1 MKPLRLAPYGLLLLL
16 GACGNATPPPKDAA
30 PPEAPPTATTASPAA
45 SAIPPVLDA
54 GAGPEPTAD
63 RLDAGAGPDADRA
76 AVAPFAPDNKVAPT
90 EGPELQA
97 RARGLFEAIVKDEPE
112 RGEAFWFPREP
123 FLPLKDVKD
132 PGKYW
137 DQLHRSYVND
147 VHALHETRKSWNNA
161 AFVGFDGWS
170 HPKWVKPGDEANH
183 IGYHRAFRG
192 KLRYKVDGEDG
203 ELEVRTLITWQGRW
217 FITHLRKVKR

>member
-1 MKPLRLAPYGLLLLL
+1 MS
-16 GACGNATPPPKDAA
+16 
-30 PPEAPPTATTASPAA
+30 SPAQ
-45 SAIPPVLDA
+45 LD
-54 GAGPEPTAD
+54 AGPEP
-63 RLDAGAGPDADRA
+63 DAGSVAAGSATF
-76 AVAPFAPDNKVAPT
+76 VPDNRVEPT
-90 EGPELQA
+90 EGPELLE

-147 VHALHETRKSWNNA
+147 VHALHGKRKSWDKA

-170 HPKWVKPGDEANH
+170 HPRWVKPGDEANK

-192 KLRYKVDGEDG
+192 KLRYRVDGEDG
-203 ELEVRTLITWQGRW
+203 EIEVRTLITWQGRW
-217 FITHLRKVKR
+217 FITHLRKIKK